1 MKENANELG
10 SGPSFQWISADH
22 DVLPSDPRMCVCKR
36 SQRGIA
42 LELSVLGH
50 TTGHILAGA
59 QFSPKYPIF
68 MLLHC
73 PAYVQEKASLGPVAT
88 ECALY
93 VS

>member
-1 MKENANELG
+1 MFFLQIHVCACAKGLREELLWNCLCLDT
-10 SGPSFQWISADH
+10 Q
-22 DVLPSDPRMCVCKR
+22 L
-36 SQRGIA
+36 
-42 LELSVLGH
+42 
-50 TTGHILAGA
+50 GHILAGA

-73 PAYVQEKASLGPVAT
+73 PAYVQEKASLGPVAI